1 MADVQSIIK
10 DTLIDR
16 EANAVDFKMITFIL
30 AGKEYGVD
38 IMSVKEIQKGSR
50 FTYVPN
56 APTFVRGVYN
66 LRGDI
71 IPVIDLRKFFGLPE
85 YEEREELEDILILRQ
100 QDSVIGVIVDSIQK
114 VVGINRTEIQPA
126 HPLFADVVGLDYI
139 YGVVEKDESLYV
151 ILDTKVILGGN
162 KEEEEEEEQASEEK
176 AGPTSPQQEP
186 AVSVAAAPASVPSM
200 PVSAAPVAEMA
211 AVNASST
218 AVSAEPVVPTPAPT
232 QAVSASVV
240 SKPVLQAAEA
250 PSVSAPAAAPVF
262 QAVPE
267 EIEPAAVIQQEEKV
281 AEEEIVSA
289 SAQEQP
295 GSVAMDDRP
304 TELDTD
310 NIANVQDS
318 ALDDGLE
325 GPSDAFY
332 EGLFEYANF
341 CPSELNQ
348 EWLIKHYD
356 QWSTDHLDIGKPDAE
371 EAKEFLEGFYSSHT
385 AELWDE
391 EMVDE
396 FCELVAQD
404 EQKITHI
411 WNVGSGQGFSAYSI
425 AGGLFLRDKKC
436 KVYATDSDLLAITG
450 APGLTFTEA
459 DIPEGFKR
467 AMVEGP
473 KGWQFSNEVK
483 NTIIFEYHDIANEHS
498 FPKLDVIV
506 VRDIL
511 SFVDEDVFMKF
522 FDRIFKQAHPGTLL
536 IIGDNERIMDNS
548 IWSPV
553 ESRCFSAYRK
563 IG

>member
-1 MADVQSIIK
+1 MADVQTVIK
-10 DTLIDR
+10 HTLIDR
-16 EANAVDFKMITFIL
+16 EANALDFKMITFVL

-56 APTFVRGVYN
+56 APIFVRGVYN

-85 YEEREELEDILILRQ
+85 YEERQELEDILILRQ
-100 QDSVIGVIVDSIQK
+100 QDSVIGVIVDGIQK
-114 VVGINRTEIQPA
+114 VVGVNRSEIQPA

-151 ILDTKVILGGN
+151 ILDTKVILGSD
-162 KEEEEEEEQASEEK
+162 KEEEEEHTTEDKGTPGTVLATPVTASP
-176 AGPTSPQQEP
+176 APPPAIEP
-186 AVSVAAAPASVPSM
+186 AGVTSKAMAVP
-200 PVSAAPVAEMA
+200 VE
-211 AVNASST
+211 T
-218 AVSAEPVVPTPAPT
+218 
-232 QAVSASVV
+232 SASVAQAV
-240 SKPVLQAAEA
+240 VQQQEAIEGEVIVVHQEDVASIETESEPTEDVVSIETESEPSEDVVSIETESKPT
-250 PSVSAPAAAPVF
+250 
-262 QAVPE
+262 E
-267 EIEPAAVIQQEEKV
+267 EV
-281 AEEEIVSA
+281 EIGSISIA
-289 SAQEQP
+289 S
-295 GSVAMDDRP
+295 GDDFK
-304 TELDTD
+304 
-310 NIANVQDS
+310 
-318 ALDDGLE
+318 

-348 EWLIKHYD
+348 EWLFKQYEH
-356 QWSTDHLDIGKPDAE
+356 WSVDHLTTGKPDAE
-371 EAKEFLEGFYSSHT
+371 ETKKFLESFYSSHA

-425 AGGLFLRDKKC
+425 AGGLFLRNKRC

-459 DIPEGFKR
+459 DIPDGFER

-498 FPKLDVIV
+498 FPKLNVVV

-536 IIGDNERIMDNS
+536 IIGDNEKLTDNS
-548 IWSPV
+548 VWSPV
-553 ESRCFSAYRK
+553 DSRCFSAYRK

>member
-1 MADVQSIIK
+1 MADVQTVIK
-10 DTLIDR
+10 HTLIDR
-16 EANAVDFKMITFIL
+16 EANALDFKMITFVL

-56 APTFVRGVYN
+56 APIFVRGVYN

-85 YEEREELEDILILRQ
+85 YEERQELEDILILRQ
-100 QDSVIGVIVDSIQK
+100 QDSVIGVIVDGIQK
-114 VVGINRTEIQPA
+114 VVGVNRSEIQPA

-151 ILDTKVILGGN
+151 ILDTKVILGSD
-162 KEEEEEEEQASEEK
+162 KDEEEEEEHAAEDKGTPVA
-176 AGPTSPQQEP
+176 P
-186 AVSVAAAPASVPSM
+186 APGAAAA
-200 PVSAAPVAEMA
+200 AAPVAASPAPSPAAEPASVASA
-211 AVNASST
+211 AV
-218 AVSAEPVVPTPAPT
+218 AVPVET
-232 QAVSASVV
+232 
-240 SKPVLQAAEA
+240 
-250 PSVSAPAAAPVF
+250 SAPAA
-262 QAVPE
+262 QAA
-267 EIEPAAVIQQEEKV
+267 PAATEQPAVSETVVQQQEAAESEAVAVQQEEADSV
-281 AEEEIVSA
+281 ETESGPVEEAEMGSISIA
-289 SAQEQP
+289 S
-295 GSVAMDDRP
+295 GDD
-304 TELDTD
+304 
-310 NIANVQDS
+310 S
-318 ALDDGLE
+318 E

-348 EWLIKHYD
+348 EWLFKQYD
-356 QWSTDHLDIGKPDAE
+356 HWSAGHLTTGKPDAE
-371 EAKEFLEGFYSSHT
+371 EAKEFLESFYSSHT

-467 AMVEGP
+467 TMVEGP

-498 FPKLDVIV
+498 FPKLDVVV

-536 IIGDNERIMDNS
+536 IIGDNEKLMDNS
-548 IWSPV
+548 VWSPV
-553 ESRCFSAYRK
+553 DSRCFSAYRK

>member
-1 MADVQSIIK
+1 MADVQTVIK
-10 DTLIDR
+10 HTLIDR
-16 EANAVDFKMITFIL
+16 EANNALDFKMITFVL

-56 APTFVRGVYN
+56 APIFVRGVYN

-85 YEEREELEDILILRQ
+85 YEERQELEDILILRQ
-100 QDSVIGVIVDSIQK
+100 QDSVIGVIVDGIQK
-114 VVGINRTEIQPA
+114 VVGVNRSEIQPA

-151 ILDTKVILGGN
+151 ILDTKVILGSD
-162 KEEEEEEEQASEEK
+162 KDEEEEEEHAAEDK
-176 AGPTSPQQEP
+176 GTP
-186 AVSVAAAPASVPSM
+186 AAPAPGAAV
-200 PVSAAPVAEMA
+200 AAPVAVSPAPSPAAEPASVASA
-211 AVNASST
+211 AVVVPVETSAPSQQAAVEAETIES
-218 AVSAEPVVPTPAPT
+218 AVSEAVVHQKEAAGGEAVIVRQEEAASVEVAESEPVEEAEMGGIKI
-232 QAVSASVV
+232 AS
-240 SKPVLQAAEA
+240 
-250 PSVSAPAAAPVF
+250 
-262 QAVPE
+262 
-267 EIEPAAVIQQEEKV
+267 
-281 AEEEIVSA
+281 
-289 SAQEQP
+289 
-295 GSVAMDDRP
+295 GDD
-304 TELDTD
+304 T
-310 NIANVQDS
+310 
-318 ALDDGLE
+318 E
-325 GPSDAFY
+325 GPSDAFC

-348 EWLIKHYD
+348 EWLFKQYD
-356 QWSTDHLDIGKPDAE
+356 HWSAVHLTTGKPDAE
-371 EAKEFLEGFYSSHT
+371 EAKEFLESFYSSN
-385 AELWDE
+385 AAKLWDE

-498 FPKLDVIV
+498 FPKLDVVV

-536 IIGDNERIMDNS
+536 IIGDNEKLMDNS
-548 IWSPV
+548 VWSPV
-553 ESRCFSAYRK
+553 DSCCFSTYRK